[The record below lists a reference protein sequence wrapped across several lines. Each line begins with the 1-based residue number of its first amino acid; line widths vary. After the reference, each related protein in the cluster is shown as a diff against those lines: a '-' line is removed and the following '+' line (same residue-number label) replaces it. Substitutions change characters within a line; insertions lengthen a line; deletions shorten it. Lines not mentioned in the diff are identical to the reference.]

1 MTRILVVGAGA
12 IGGYFGGRLL
22 AAGEDVTFLV
32 RPKRAAALAER
43 GLAIRSP
50 RGDLNLANPP
60 TVQAGAIAA
69 PFDAVVLSCKAFDL
83 ADAMDSFA
91 PAIGPQTKILPLLN
105 GMAHLD
111 ALVARFGD
119 AAVLGGQC
127 QISTTL
133 EPDGAIRQFGDMQ
146 ALSLGER
153 SGPAA
158 PVTQALAAAF
168 VPVGGRLSETIL
180 QEMWE
185 KWVFITTIA
194 STTCLMRATI
204 GDVVAASA
212 SEIPLALAAECGA
225 IAAAAGYGPRE
236 AAVERLKAVVTS
248 AGSPLTASML
258 RDVERDGAVE
268 VDHVVGDLLR
278 RGAPGASPMLRVA
291 YLHLKTYQA
300 RRQRLGKS
308 RSSASSS

>member
-1 MTRILVVGAGA
+1 MTPRILVVGAGA

-22 AAGEDVTFLV
+22 DGGADVTFLV
-32 RPKRAAALAER
+32 RPRRAAQLAEH
-43 GLAIRSP
+43 GLVIHSP
-50 RGDLNLANPP
+50 RGDLTIPHPP

-83 ADAMDSFA
+83 ADAIESFA
-91 PAIGPQTKILPLLN
+91 PAVGAQTKVLPLLN

-111 ALVARFGD
+111 TLTARFGE

-133 EPDGAIRQFGDMQ
+133 NADGTIRQFGEMQ

-153 SGPAA
+153 AGSAA
-158 PVTQALAAAF
+158 PVTQALATAF
-168 VPVGGRLSETIL
+168 APAGGRLSEAIL

-194 STTCLMRATI
+194 CTTCLMRTTI
-204 GDVVAASA
+204 GDVVAAGA
-212 SEIPLALAAECGA
+212 SEVPLAIADECIA
-225 IAAAAGYGPRE
+225 IANRAGYAPRS
-236 AAVERLKAVVTS
+236 AAIERLRTTVTT

-258 RDVERDGAVE
+258 RDVERGGAVE

-278 RGAPGASPMLRVA
+278 RGVAGASPMLRVA
-291 YLHLKTYQA
+291 YLHLKAYEA
-300 RRQRLGKS
+300 RRARIG
-308 RSSASSS
+308 

>member
-1 MTRILVVGAGA
+1 MRILVVGAGA

-22 AAGEDVTFLV
+22 AAGENVTFLV
-32 RPKRAAALAER
+32 RPKRAAALAEH
-43 GLAIRSP
+43 GLSIRSP
-50 RGDLNLANPP
+50 RGDLQLDSPP
-60 TVQAGAIAA
+60 TVQADAIG

-83 ADAMDSFA
+83 ADAMNSFA

-111 ALVARFGD
+111 MLVARFGE

-153 SGPAA
+153 SGPAS
-158 PVTQALAAAF
+158 PVTQALATALT
-168 VPVGGRLSETIL
+168 PMGGRLSETIL

-194 STTCLMRATI
+194 CTTCLMRATI
-204 GDVVAASA
+204 GDVVAADA
-212 SEIPLALAAECGA
+212 TEIPLALAAECSA
-225 IAAAAGYGPRE
+225 IAVGAGYPPGD
-236 AAVERLKAVVTS
+236 AAIKRLHTVVTT
-248 AGSPLTASML
+248 AGSPLAASML
-258 RDVERDGAVE
+258 RDVERGGAVE
-268 VDHVVGDLLR
+268 VDHVVGDLLQ
-278 RGAPGASPMLRVA
+278 RGKPGASPMLRVA
-291 YLHLKTYQA
+291 YLQLKTYEA
-300 RRQRLGKS
+300 RRARLG
-308 RSSASSS
+308 

>member
-1 MTRILVVGAGA
+1 MTPRILVVGAGA

-22 AAGEDVTFLV
+22 ESGADVTFLV
-32 RPKRAAALAER
+32 RPKRAALLAEH

-50 RGDLNLANPP
+50 RGDLAIPNPP
-60 TVQAGAIAA
+60 TIQAGAIAA

-83 ADAMDSFA
+83 ADAIESFA
-91 PAIGPQTKILPLLN
+91 PAVGAETKILPLLN

-111 ALVARFGD
+111 TLVARFGEP
-119 AAVLGGQC
+119 AVLGGQC

-133 EPDGAIRQFGDMQ
+133 EPDGTVRQFGEMQ

-153 SGPAA
+153 LGPATA
-158 PVTQALAAAF
+158 VTQALAAALA
-168 VPVGGRLSETIL
+168 PAGGRLSEMIL

-194 STTCLMRATI
+194 CTTCLMRATI
-204 GDVVAASA
+204 GDVVAGGA
-212 SEIPLALAAECGA
+212 SEIPLAIADECVA
-225 IAAAAGYGPRE
+225 IATQAGYAPR
-236 AAVERLKAVVTS
+236 AVGVERLRAMVTT

-258 RDVERDGAVE
+258 RDVERGGPVE

-278 RGAPGASPMLRVA
+278 RGVHGASPMLRVA
-291 YLHLKTYQA
+291 YLQLKTYEA
-300 RRQRLGKS
+300 RRARLG
-308 RSSASSS
+308 